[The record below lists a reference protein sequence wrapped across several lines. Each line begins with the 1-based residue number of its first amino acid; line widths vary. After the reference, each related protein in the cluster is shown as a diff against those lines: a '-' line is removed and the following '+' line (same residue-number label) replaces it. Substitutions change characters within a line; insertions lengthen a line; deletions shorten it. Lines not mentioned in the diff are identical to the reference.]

1 MPTSFG
7 PRTLDIAGLRRSRG
21 LETEPPLR
29 LLRDASRQRD
39 PLYYFVWG
47 LLVASLPFTDLSLVK
62 QAKSFGQPS
71 TFLVALLWVLLL
83 PEISKRSFWSLLGV
97 RTVQLLILFWVICGA
112 SVFLSSQAPSAQW
125 LNTSPWSKSLRQ
137 FLQLSTDVSVAVFT
151 VHFVRSW
158 KDFRRTMNWYFLGFI
173 TAFFAGV
180 AELADGYL
188 RSDWAAR
195 LTELLHT
202 FGPRQYM
209 ASGFRLQLLAYEPSM
224 AADYLLHVIP
234 FFALGAYFWRRQVWS
249 FLASAVSFL
258 MFLGT
263 FSLGGAIALLGEMG
277 TAALTVR
284 RRHLAAFALSLT
296 LSTLVI
302 FAINPDPLAWM
313 VDRARGIMTWGRETE
328 EFSARDRAAKA
339 ESAWN
344 TFREHPWVGV
354 GIGDS
359 MFYLPGSYPTWAARD
374 RGLLNQMRS
383 DDEGAYTV
391 GNFFIT
397 VFSET
402 GIIGGAAFITLL
414 ATLLRGCYRAL
425 KRATNPA
432 QKKACAAVLV
442 VLVGQFIHYFAL
454 SQLAFRYWFFIW
466 GLAVFLARPG
476 VVSESPRPPTA
487 LRPFRIRRQTLTAGS
502 SKPAFAKEPAST

>member
-1 MPTSFG
+1 
-7 PRTLDIAGLRRSRG
+7 
-21 LETEPPLR
+21 
-29 LLRDASRQRD
+29 
-39 PLYYFVWG
+39 
-47 LLVASLPFTDLSLVK
+47 
-62 QAKSFGQPS
+62 
-71 TFLVALLWVLLL
+71 
-83 PEISKRSFWSLLGV
+83 
-97 RTVQLLILFWVICGA
+97 
-112 SVFLSSQAPSAQW
+112 
-125 LNTSPWSKSLRQ
+125 
-137 FLQLSTDVSVAVFT
+137 VSVAIFT

-158 KDFRRTMNWYFLGFI
+158 KDFRRTMNWYSLGFAL
-173 TAFFAGV
+173 AFFAGV
-180 AELADGYL
+180 VELADGYL
-188 RSDWAAR
+188 RSDWTAR
-195 LTELLHT
+195 LTEILHT

-234 FFALGAYFWRRQVWS
+234 FFVLAAYSWRGRVWS
-249 FLASAVSFL
+249 WLASAVSFL

-263 FSLGGAIALLGEMG
+263 FSLGGMIALLGQMG
-277 TAALTVR
+277 TAALIVK

-296 LSTLVI
+296 LSTLLI

-313 VDRARGIMTWGRETE
+313 VDRARGIMTWGRDTE

-402 GIIGGAAFITLL
+402 GIVGGVAFIMLL

-425 KRATNPA
+425 KRAANPA

-466 GLAVFLARPG
+466 GLAIFLARPG
-476 VVSESPRPPTA
+476 VVSECLPSAAPRRRS
-487 LRPFRIRRQTLTAGS
+487 LRTRHPAGAHS
-502 SKPAFAKEPAST
+502 FTTTCL